1 MCMRTNTFDCVCMCR
16 YDLNII
22 IIIII
27 ISFII
32 LVIIIII
39 TILIVI
45 MFIPAPIVVAIM
57 FIYVVIAT
65 SCLFIVLWLLS
76 LWLIDDN
83 IYIYIYPHH
92 KNTIYIC
99 ITVCP
104 PFMSLG
110 WTTIHAC
117 TPRFGENI
125 YVYIIIYI
133 VCVCRT
139 FKKSHACTRH
149 VQIKTCTASRPGG
162 KLLPPCIL
170 ISELLPN
177 QRAIFYLKVTLGQAY
192 KRSGKPREP
201 KENDLLSW
209 WIFHIYFSLQ
219 DGKHTLKFPILRQ
232 TTTDPHS
239 LGRISQNPSAWCHTT
254 SGYVSPQTWLGS
266 GLSPV
271 FIFFRW
277 QLWHVPAS
285 KHQTENCVWCVC
297 IYIYNFI
304 LSYNHT
310 CRKPNSKQYY
320 IILP

>member
-1 MCMRTNTFDCVCMCR
+1 MHYSMSTLHVPWVDHHSCMHSQVWRK
-16 YDLNII
+16 
-22 IIIII
+22 
-27 ISFII
+27 
-32 LVIIIII
+32 
-39 TILIVI
+39 
-45 MFIPAPIVVAIM
+45 
-57 FIYVVIAT
+57 
-65 SCLFIVLWLLS
+65 
-76 LWLIDDN
+76 
-83 IYIYIYPHH
+83 H
-92 KNTIYIC
+92 IC
-99 ITVCP
+99 IYNYTYC
-104 PFMSLG
+104 
-110 WTTIHAC
+110 
-117 TPRFGENI
+117 
-125 YVYIIIYI
+125 
-133 VCVCRT
+133 VCVCVGHS
-139 FKKSHACTRH
+139 KKSHACTRH

-219 DGKHTLKFPILRQ
+219 DGKHTLKFPIFRQ

-277 QLWHVPAS
+277 QL
-285 KHQTENCVWCVC
+285 
-297 IYIYNFI
+297 
-304 LSYNHT
+304 
-310 CRKPNSKQYY
+310 
-320 IILP
+320 